1 MSIREEQCNKVCRTL
16 DDVLAN
22 RPTERDSLII
32 AVRKAFESLE
42 QLGNSEP
49 LPTAQP
55 ERKRG
60 KWIIKD
66 NPGTGWYRITCSEC
80 GEDFTSTAPCI
91 GFCPNAKVTWDYYP
105 NCGADMREGM
115 TMKLINIYD
124 AIRAVDKHMLED
136 GTLDND
142 ISCIL
147 EEVTPVMIPQ
157 KASSSCSHEK
167 DVQPEPEESF
177 EKCSDCIH
185 DHDSEDICIL
195 RRCKHAIAE
204 TVECF
209 EPKQHERKRGKWKG
223 YNMDKGGWKRT
234 DGSPVFLI
242 CSECG
247 GTVLNNGSA
256 YWNYCPH
263 CGSEMDEWDDER
275 SD

>member
-1 MSIREEQCNKVCRTL
+1 MDEMISRAAVI
-16 DDVLAN
+16 DVINESNSPIA
-22 RPTERDSLII
+22 EYLIGEI
-32 AVRKAFESLE
+32 MA
-42 QLGNSEP
+42 
-49 LPTAQP
+49 LPSAQP
-55 ERKRG
+55 EKRTG
-60 KWIIKD
+60 THACDLIDRAEAIDALVKD
-66 NPGTGWYRITCSEC
+66 CKAS
-80 GEDFTSTAPCI
+80 D
-91 GFCPNAKVTWDYYP
+91 
-105 NCGADMREGM
+105 EGM
-115 TMKLINIYD
+115 LNMYD
-124 AIRAVDKHMLED
+124 IVCDLKDVPSAQ
-136 GTLDND
+136 
-142 ISCIL
+142 
-147 EEVTPVMIPQ
+147 P
-157 KASSSCSHEK
+157 SSSCSHEK
-167 DVQPEPEESF
+167 DVQPGPEEPF

-185 DHDSEDICIL
+185 AHDSEDICVL